1 MLAFLPSATDWPQ
14 PQHWLSL
21 GIRSAIQPVPKGPES
36 QLATSIGTCDLPCCG
51 MQPPLHRP
59 KGEQMQDSV
68 LSLIPSG
75 LITEPRSI
83 AGLECLPER
92 APVKARRS
100 GARNVPAINRDFNV
114 AV

>member
-1 MLAFLPSATDWPQ
+1 
-14 PQHWLSL
+14 
-21 GIRSAIQPVPKGPES
+21 
-36 QLATSIGTCDLPCCG
+36 
-51 MQPPLHRP
+51 
-59 KGEQMQDSV
+59 MQDSV